1 MRRDLAKRII
11 GVMMVTLLFG
21 FVPLSSAQ
29 DKPADNLQILR
40 DKIKAD
46 KKLVVATNMELT
58 ESEAKGFWPIYEEY
72 QKDLHRINQRIADV
86 LESYAADFR
95 SKTLTDDT
103 AKKLSDEAL
112 AIEQAEVNLKS
123 TYAPKLSQVLPV
135 KKVARYLQIENKIRA
150 VVKYDL
156 AQGVP
161 LVQYDKE

>member
-1 MRRDLAKRII
+1 MRIEFVKISFSVVMAVMILGLPTLGLA
-11 GVMMVTLLFG
+11 
-21 FVPLSSAQ
+21 AQ
-29 DKPADNLQILR
+29 DKPADNMQILR

-58 ESEAKGFWPIYEEY
+58 ESEAKQFWPIYDEY
-72 QKDLHRINQRIADV
+72 QKDLQKINRRIASV

-95 SKTLTDDT
+95 NKSLTDDK
-103 AKKLSDEAL
+103 AKKLIDEAN

-123 TYAPKLSQVLPV
+123 TFAPKLSKALPTI
-135 KKVARYLQIENKIRA
+135 KVARYLQIENKIRA

-161 LVQYDKE
+161 LVK